1 MPFFD
6 HSRKLEG
13 WVIHNQAWSHPSCSI
28 NRTNCWSYT
37 HHCSSVL
44 MWRSCACAMLHQQQ
58 IIIHF
63 T

>member
-44 MWRSCACAMLHQQQ
+44 MWMHQQQ